1 MLENHPL
8 FLSVYICIAGVVVA
22 AWEMVPQLNEAIQL
36 APFPDDVFRYKVVL
50 LVVATIF
57 GTLLWDR
64 FCTWMFAPKVFAA
77 MLDEAKKTTVQDLVP
92 VFMTVLKVV
101 GVVVILGTG
110 NILLMGGAFWMWRKS
125 KQNDAAAAGLPALT
139 PV

>member
-36 APFPDDVFRYKVVL
+36 APFPDDLFRYKVVL

-57 GTLLWDR
+57 GTLAWDR
-64 FCTWMFAPKVFAA
+64 LCTWIFAPKVFAA
-77 MLDEAKKTTVQDLVP
+77 MMEEAKKTTLQDLVP
-92 VFMTVLKVV
+92 VLMTAIKIVA
-101 GVVVILGTG
+101 GVAILGTG
-110 NILLMGGAFWMWRKS
+110 NVLLMGGAGWYWWKSRKS
-125 KQNDAAAAGLPALT
+125 EGAALPTTPALG
-139 PV
+139 V